1 MIENW
6 SAHFLAQS
14 RRQLDDLPGVPE
26 GKRAGHFLLRH
37 LDPAIRSAR
46 YAAQLKIV
54 DETVLAVVAAAHARL
69 VRLRDALAHLHE
81 TGAAA
86 TRASAVGFR
95 GGAKGIS
102 TGLGR

>member
-6 SAHFLAQS
+6 SAHFLNQ
-14 RRQLDDLPGVPE
+14 RHRQLDDLSGVPE

-46 YAAQLKIV
+46 YAAQLRSV
-54 DETVLAVVAAAHARL
+54 DESVLAVVVAAKARL
-69 VRLRDALAHLHE
+69 VRLRDARVGLHE

-102 TGLGR
+102 AGLGR